1 MVLII
6 LLVSVVVVGVLSM
19 VVGRWMQRKGTEME
33 HHSRSHVEEGGDDD
47 PA

>member
-6 LLVSVVVVGVLSM
+6 LIVSVLIVGVLSM

-33 HHSRSHVEEGGDDD
+33 HHSRSHPEESGDDG
-47 PA
+47 PG